1 MNLLRDLLYKSGIDE
16 VIGSTGITISS
27 ICFDS
32 RKASKDCL
40 FVAVRGTQSD
50 GHAFIQSVIE
60 KGAIAIVCEELPK
73 QKSESVTYIKVKDS
87 AVALGFI
94 SRNFYDNPSQHL
106 KLVGITGTNG
116 KTTTATLLYR
126 LFRNLNYSCGLLST
140 VENLINDKVVPATHT
155 TPDPVQLNAL
165 LKQMV
170 DEGCTHGFMEVS
182 SHAVA
187 QHRISGLHF
196 EGGVFTNITRDHL
209 DYHKTF
215 EEYIKA
221 KKGFFDMLTNTA
233 FALVNIDDKNAGMMV
248 QNTNAKVKT
257 YSLKSMS
264 DFKARVME
272 NNFSGL
278 LLNIDGHDVYCK
290 LIGSFNAYN
299 LLGVYATAVSLG
311 LDKLQVLTELSKL
324 TPPEGRF
331 EYIVSENHV
340 TGIVDYAHTPD
351 ALQNVLKTINDIRT
365 RNEKVITVVGCG
377 GDRDAGKRPQMAA
390 IACEFSDKVILT
402 SDNPRSEDPD
412 AIIEQMKK
420 GVPAQYFKK
429 AMAITDR
436 KEAVKVAVNLAEE
449 GDIILLAGKGHEKY
463 QEIKGVKY
471 PFDDKQVL
479 EEILAIHN

>member
-94 SRNFYDNPSQHL
+94 SSNFYDNPSQHL

>member
-1 MNLLRDLLYKSGIDE
+1 MNLLRDLLYKSGIEE
-16 VIGSTGITISS
+16 VIGTTGITISS

-32 RKASKDCL
+32 RKAEKDCL

-50 GHAFIQSVIE
+50 GHAYINSVIE
-60 KGAIAIVCEELPK
+60 KGATAIVCEELPK
-73 QKSESVTYIKVKDS
+73 QKLETVTYIKVKNS
-87 AVALGFI
+87 ALALGFI
-94 SRNFYDNPSQHL
+94 SSNFYDNPSQQL
-106 KLVGITGTNG
+106 KLIGITGTNG
-116 KTTTATLLYR
+116 KTTTSTLLYR
-126 LFRNLNYSCGLLST
+126 LFRNLEYKCGLLST

-165 LKQMV
+165 LKQMLLN
-170 DEGCTHGFMEVS
+170 GCTHCFMEVS

-187 QHRISGLHF
+187 QHRISGLNF

-215 EEYIKA
+215 DEYIKA
-221 KKGFFDMLTNTA
+221 KKGFFDGLSSNA
-233 FALVNIDDKNAGMMV
+233 FALVNIDDKNAGIMV
-248 QNTNAKVKT
+248 QNTKAKVKT

-264 DFKARVME
+264 DYKARVME

-278 LLNIDGHDVYCK
+278 LLNIDGSDVSCK

-299 LLGVYATAVSLG
+299 LLGVYATAILLG
-311 LDKLQVLTELSKL
+311 LDKMNVLTEISKL
-324 TPPEGRF
+324 SPPEGRF

-351 ALQNVLKTINDIRT
+351 ALQNVLKTISDIRT
-365 RNEKVITVVGCG
+365 KNEKVITVVGCG

-390 IACEFSDKVILT
+390 IACEYSDKVILT
-402 SDNPRSEDPD
+402 SDNPRSEDPE
-412 AIIEQMKK
+412 AIIEQMKQ
-420 GVPAQYFKK
+420 GVPAQHFKK

-479 EEILAIHN
+479 EETLAIHH